1 MTAGSA
7 TAPEALLDPFTAK
20 TFLAVA
26 EAGSISAGARRVFRT
41 QSTASTQIRLLEE
54 QLGARLFDRDTRSL
68 ALTAEG
74 ERFLAYARRLLAANV
89 EALSALRS
97 KAPTPPLR
105 LGFSDYFQPEHVATL
120 VRRVSSEWP
129 DCRFELRI
137 GQSSALERE
146 FEARRLDLVVSAKL
160 ERRERAGA
168 EPVHWV
174 ARADFAAP
182 LRGELPLV
190 LLPATCALHQVA
202 LKALDHHGTAC
213 RVAVIASG
221 VTGVHAALRGGLGLG
236 CLNASAI
243 PADLAVRRDPRLPDL
258 PRLRFLWR
266 ARRGTLAAD
275 VAASL
280 GAGALRVEPK

>member
-1 MTAGSA
+1 MTTA
-7 TAPEALLDPFTAK
+7 TAPAPDALLDPLMVK

-41 QSTASTQIRLLEE
+41 QSTASTQLRLLEE

-74 ERFLAYARRLLAANV
+74 ERFLAYARRLLAANA
-89 EALSALRS
+89 EALGALRS
-97 KAPTPPLR
+97 RAPAPPLR
-105 LGFSDYFQPEHVATL
+105 LGFTEYFQPEHVAAL
-120 VRRVSSEWP
+120 VRRVSGEWP
-129 DCRFELRI
+129 ECRFELCI
-137 GQSSALERE
+137 GQSSALERD
-146 FEARRLDLVVSAKL
+146 FEARRLDLVVSSMLA
-160 ERRERAGA
+160 RHERAGT
-168 EPVHWV
+168 EPIHWV
-174 ARADFAAP
+174 ARADFALPA
-182 LRGELPLV
+182 RGELPLV

-202 LKALDHHGTAC
+202 LHALERAGTAC
-213 RVAVIASG
+213 RVAVTSSG

-243 PADLAVRRDPRLPDL
+243 PEDLAVRRDPRLPRL

-266 ARRGTLAAD
+266 ARRGTLAAE